1 MAQFAQPQPQEDLP
15 FFLSFTILITIRIR
29 IIRRMPP
36 VRIVPMFSY
45 RNEIIRSHF
54 HLSLEL
60 RCLLIRSEEHVD
72 NDSEKHDRYDYAC
85 DIDISGE
92 EISDMCHEEGYHI
105 CKSALI
111 SYCKCSPLR
120 IVHLTL
126 DGTYRS
132 EAGSAQ
138 KVNTRKE

>member
-1 MAQFAQPQPQEDLP
+1 MAQCAQLHPHEDLP
-15 FFLSFTILITIRIR
+15 FFLSFIMLFMIRIR

-60 RCLLIRSEEHVD
+60 SSFLVRSEEHVD
-72 NDSEKHDRYDYAC
+72 HDSEKSDGYDDSECVNISCEDIAELC
-85 DIDISGE
+85 DHECDNISE
-92 EISDMCHEEGYHI
+92 
-105 CKSALI
+105 SALI
-111 SYCKCSPLR
+111 CDGKCCPLR

-126 DGTYRS
+126 DGTHS
-132 EAGSAQ
+132 CEAGSAEEIEYQ
-138 KVNTRKE
+138 E

>member
-1 MAQFAQPQPQEDLP
+1 
-15 FFLSFTILITIRIR
+15 
-29 IIRRMPP
+29 MPP

-45 RNEIIRSHF
+45 MNEIIRSHF

-60 RCLLIRSEEHVD
+60 SSFLIRSEEHVD

-92 EISDMCHEEGYHI
+92 EISDMCYEEGYHI

-120 IVHLTL
+120 I
-126 DGTYRS
+126 
-132 EAGSAQ
+132 
-138 KVNTRKE
+138 